1 MIDKLIV
8 ILIFVVIALFMMRD
22 SAKLPELE
30 KILGIKI
37 NKDKKIH

>member
-1 MIDKLIV
+1 
-8 ILIFVVIALFMMRD
+8 MRD
-22 SAKLPELE
+22 SAKLSELE